1 MDSML
6 DTSDAD
12 LLRSQV
18 YFKAGETIYIYGKSY
33 KVLKDIVGSEWRE
46 LVILSDKS
54 QRFLSYFQP
63 V

>member
-18 YFKAGETIYIYGKSY
+18 YFKAGETVYIYGKSY
-33 KVLKDIVGSEWRE
+33 KVLKDIVGSEWKE

-54 QRFLSYFQP
+54 PRFLTYFQP
-63 V
+63 A